1 MKRFFRSLITMLCLT
16 FLCTV
21 FSPFTVQ
28 AASNTP
34 ARVKSLKASSGE
46 SSATLT
52 WKKVSNATGYYVYS
66 VDKTTNTLTKVA
78 TVKTNAVKLTKLKNA
93 TAYNFCVS
101 AYRTVKSK
109 KYEGAKSATVTV
121 TPQVKKPAVPK
132 LQISSCG
139 NGQVS
144 LKWNSISGATSYEL
158 FQKNSAGKF
167 VSIGTTKKTSV
178 TVKKL
183 TNGTNYEFK
192 LRAVRTVGGISRN
205 GNLSAAITG
214 KPIEI
219 TSAISGIT
227 SMQFK
232 ATVTKT
238 VKAPLVD
245 DSKKTVTV
253 KSGAKVTI
261 ERKTSSKCTV
271 KLSNGKKV
279 YINASYLRSTG
290 QVYNSRTDFSTAT
303 KEGYVNYKG
312 YRSDTKYLIWISL
325 YRQHLYIFKGSQCN
339 WKLYKSF
346 KCSSGRFPV
355 NTPTGTYKLWRKVP
369 RAYSG
374 SSYFDYVSYFSGN
387 AIHGWVWVIGT
398 GWDPTSSLGNPASH
412 GCVRLS
418 NQNASWVYNAIPMNT
433 TVVIY

>member
-1 MKRFFRSLITMLCLT
+1 MKRFVKSLFIMLCLT
-16 FLCTV
+16 FLCTA
-21 FSPFTVQ
+21 FSPVPVQ
-28 AASNTP
+28 AASYTP
-34 ARVKSLKASSGE
+34 GQVKNLKATSGE
-46 SSATLT
+46 SSATLK

-66 VDKTTNTLTKVA
+66 VDKSTNTLKKVA
-78 TVKTNAVKLTKLKNA
+78 TVKNNTVTLKKLKNA

-109 KYEGAKSATVTV
+109 KYEGKKSTVVTV

-132 LQISSCG
+132 LQIKSCG

-144 LKWNSISGATSYEL
+144 LKWNAVSGANSYEL
-158 FQKNSAGKF
+158 YQKNSAGKF

-178 TVKKL
+178 VVKKL

-192 LRAVRTVGGISRN
+192 LRAVRTVGGISRKS
-205 GNLSAAITG
+205 NLSAPVTG
-214 KPIEI
+214 KPIKI
-219 TSAISGIT
+219 TTEVSGIT

-232 ATVTKT
+232 ATVTRT

-245 DSKKTVTV
+245 DAKKTVTV
-253 KSGAKVTI
+253 KSGTKVTI
-261 ERKTSSKCTV
+261 LTKTSSKSTV

-279 YINASYLRSTG
+279 YINTSYLRSTG
-290 QVYNSRTDFSTAT
+290 QVYNSRTDYSTAT

-346 KCSSGRFPV
+346 KCSSGRYPI
-355 NTPTGTYKLWRKVP
+355 NTPTGTYKLWKKSP

-374 SSYFDYVSYFSGN
+374 SSYYDYVSYFSGN

-418 NQNASWVYNAIPMNT
+418 NQNAKWLYQTMPMNT
-433 TVVIY
+433 TIVIY